1 MGREDDQ
8 YGIVPPSTGNRQPV
22 MLAIDGDAS
31 STATLATSS
40 KVLGRSIRD
49 RRQVGGW
56 ARGARGGW
64 R

>member
-8 YGIVPPSTGNRQPV
+8 YGIVPSSTGNRQPV

-40 KVLGRSIRD
+40 PAL
-49 RRQVGGW
+49 RQ
-56 ARGARGGW
+56 RC
-64 R
+64 

>member
-40 KVLGRSIRD
+40 PAL
-49 RRQVGGW
+49 RQ
-56 ARGARGGW
+56 RC
-64 R
+64 